1 MTIDINLSSESESE
15 STCDEDEDYDL
26 YEPSFDI
33 SLCPNNALNLRETS
47 FVEEEFEIE
56 AENDDPSSQI
66 EEDIEGV
73 EVESPYVKHID
84 IMEESDFLIKDE
96 TCIVYLNCLK
106 TLAEIK
112 INKSCTRKSCSS
124 PVDLHSKFVGSAV
137 YFKWICTNG
146 HLNNKW
152 CSLPILKN
160 KLHGGDLLMSTALL
174 ASGNNYAKIALL
186 AKFLKLHI
194 LNVNTYYRIQRKY
207 LVPAVTE
214 LWEDTQKEI
223 LTAHEGKDVV
233 LLGDGRMDSPG
244 HSAQFCTY
252 TMMDN
257 ADKSILSI
265 MTIDKR
271 ETEGKSTLMEKVGFQ
286 KSVSFLKQQNV
297 NVVECV
303 TDAHLQIGALMK
315 NEYPD
320 IKHSH
325 NIWHAAKNLAKA
337 LVAAGQKKDC
347 KVLLSWSKDI
357 VNHFWHTCETSKTY
371 DEFLGIWCG
380 ILHHVVDEHQW
391 ALSYSDVGTASCS
404 HGPLESERQKGWMT
418 KGHPAHNALRKIV
431 LNNRFLK
438 KIPYWL
444 NFRGTAELENFHQC
458 ILMYAAKRF
467 HYSPPMYKVR
477 NLLAALDYTANHQRE
492 IKKNKDGTTRYQR
505 LFNKKSKR
513 WTVVPVKEEKDYSY
527 IQKLVEMVVYRRLL
541 DETSLKT
548 VTGLGE
554 DDPRRLSRNIAS
566 VPAPP
571 THQLVEEKLSRFKKK
586 L

>member
-1 MTIDINLSSESESE
+1 MIWYINFFLNLNCKIVFPYSIPLHTVLYCFTFSHAERHSTASGPTRTTVSTHLPTTSTPIEGAYLRTTLSGGSDTRISSISGIDRFSSNSSTVTAFPSASEDGSISNIKEEDRPRCSAEILNMTIDINLSSESESE

-152 CSLPILKN
+152 CSQPILKN

-233 LLGDGRMDSPG
+233 LLGRYYNIKWR
-244 HSAQFCTY
+244 C
-252 TMMDN
+252 
-257 ADKSILSI
+257 
-265 MTIDKR
+265 
-271 ETEGKSTLMEKVGFQ
+271 MEK
-286 KSVSFLKQQNV
+286 K
-297 NVVECV
+297 
-303 TDAHLQIGALMK
+303 
-315 NEYPD
+315 
-320 IKHSH
+320 
-325 NIWHAAKNLAKA
+325 
-337 LVAAGQKKDC
+337 
-347 KVLLSWSKDI
+347 
-357 VNHFWHTCETSKTY
+357 
-371 DEFLGIWCG
+371 
-380 ILHHVVDEHQW
+380 
-391 ALSYSDVGTASCS
+391 
-404 HGPLESERQKGWMT
+404 
-418 KGHPAHNALRKIV
+418 
-431 LNNRFLK
+431 
-438 KIPYWL
+438 
-444 NFRGTAELENFHQC
+444 
-458 ILMYAAKRF
+458 
-467 HYSPPMYKVR
+467 
-477 NLLAALDYTANHQRE
+477 
-492 IKKNKDGTTRYQR
+492 
-505 LFNKKSKR
+505 
-513 WTVVPVKEEKDYSY
+513 
-527 IQKLVEMVVYRRLL
+527 
-541 DETSLKT
+541 
-548 VTGLGE
+548 
-554 DDPRRLSRNIAS
+554 
-566 VPAPP
+566 
-571 THQLVEEKLSRFKKK
+571 
-586 L
+586 

>member
-1 MTIDINLSSESESE
+1 MGKRGPYSGLRSSEKKRRKLTRNVASNARRILLNFDTFQRWSVVKEANNLASNSDVANFLLDSHAERHSTASGPTRTTVSTHLSTTSTPIEGAYLRTTLSGGSDTRISSISGIDRFSSNSSTVTAFPSASEDGSISNIKEEDRPRCSAEILNMTIDINLSSESESE

-152 CSLPILKN
+152 CSQPILKN

-271 ETEGKSTLMEKVGFQ
+271 ETEGKSRISE
-286 KSVSFLKQQNV
+286 
-297 NVVECV
+297 ECFISQ
-303 TDAHLQIGALMK
+303 TTK
-315 NEYPD
+315 
-320 IKHSH
+320 
-325 NIWHAAKNLAKA
+325 
-337 LVAAGQKKDC
+337 
-347 KVLLSWSKDI
+347 
-357 VNHFWHTCETSKTY
+357 CE
-371 DEFLGIWCG
+371 C
-380 ILHHVVDEHQW
+380 
-391 ALSYSDVGTASCS
+391 
-404 HGPLESERQKGWMT
+404 R
-418 KGHPAHNALRKIV
+418 
-431 LNNRFLK
+431 
-438 KIPYWL
+438 
-444 NFRGTAELENFHQC
+444 
-458 ILMYAAKRF
+458 
-467 HYSPPMYKVR
+467 
-477 NLLAALDYTANHQRE
+477 
-492 IKKNKDGTTRYQR
+492 
-505 LFNKKSKR
+505 
-513 WTVVPVKEEKDYSY
+513 
-527 IQKLVEMVVYRRLL
+527 
-541 DETSLKT
+541 
-548 VTGLGE
+548 
-554 DDPRRLSRNIAS
+554 
-566 VPAPP
+566 
-571 THQLVEEKLSRFKKK
+571 
-586 L
+586 